1 MYSVAQT
8 WSRNRACC
16 DQDHAVVVSLVTFAL
31 SNRLMNSAQD
41 NPEKP
46 NQPAPAVNRAAESP
60 MSNQSQDSV
69 PSNIQATPER
79 KQPIPPPSHPKQY
92 RAIGLIQAKYQQSAD
107 QMTQGT
113 LLTADGA
120 EIEAVLLGR
129 IISLIKNHLDLE
141 QEHLWVVYPR
151 TKMQEDRLHAQIVGV
166 WEPETL
172 SQDADADVSTDDAEH
187 GYFSIRG
194 EVIFFSTEEEVI
206 IVKIKQFP
214 RKEGDKPK
222 FFKLKLKGV
231 LGERPLKRFW
241 DLKVRLQGEDLVIE
255 DATDLGYATK
265 RKPKFKKDPKK
276 IQLKSARTNRS
287 SSTARPILPKKK
299 SDGGSHRHQA
309 QGNAHQESDRS
320 LDEQ

>member
-1 MYSVAQT
+1 
-8 WSRNRACC
+8 
-16 DQDHAVVVSLVTFAL
+16 
-31 SNRLMNSAQD
+31 MNLAQD
-41 NPEKP
+41 NPEKT
-46 NQPAPAVNRAAESP
+46 NQPDLAANQSAEST
-60 MSNQSQDSV
+60 MTNQSQDSV
-69 PSNIQATPER
+69 SPNPQTTSER

-113 LLTADGA
+113 LLTTDGA

-151 TKMQEDRLHAQIVGV
+151 TKIQEDRLHAQIVGV

-172 SQDADADVSTDDAEH
+172 SQDADEEIEVDSADH

-194 EVIFFSTEEEVI
+194 EVIFYSTEEQVV

-222 FFKLKLKGV
+222 FFKLKLKGD

-241 DLKVRLQGEDLVIE
+241 DLKVRLEGEDLIIE
-255 DATDLGYATK
+255 EGTDLGFAQK

-276 IQLKSARTNRS
+276 IQLKSDRPNRS

-299 SDGGSHRHQA
+299 GD
-309 QGNAHQESDRS
+309 
-320 LDEQ
+320 

>member
-1 MYSVAQT
+1 
-8 WSRNRACC
+8 
-16 DQDHAVVVSLVTFAL
+16 
-31 SNRLMNSAQD
+31 MNSAK
-41 NPEKP
+41 NSPKKT
-46 NQPAPAVNRAAESP
+46 NQSTAVNHSAEST
-60 MSNQSQDSV
+60 MSNQSPDSV
-69 PSNIQATPER
+69 SSNPQTDSTLER
-79 KQPIPPPSHPKQY
+79 KQPIPPPSHPRQY
-92 RAIGLIQAKYQQSAD
+92 RAIGLIQAKYQQSAE

-113 LLTADGA
+113 LIATDGA

-141 QEHLWVVYPR
+141 KEHLWVVYPR

-172 SQDADADVSTDDAEH
+172 SQSEEEQANSVDAEH

-194 EVIFFSTEEEVI
+194 EVIFYSTEEEII

-231 LGERPLKRFW
+231 LSQKPLKRFW

-255 DATDLGYATK
+255 EGTDLGFAQK

-276 IQLKSARTNRS
+276 IQLKSSRTDRPS
-287 SSTARPILPKKK
+287 PTARPKPKKK
-299 SDGGSHRHQA
+299 Q
-309 QGNAHQESDRS
+309 
-320 LDEQ
+320 

>member
-1 MYSVAQT
+1 
-8 WSRNRACC
+8 
-16 DQDHAVVVSLVTFAL
+16 
-31 SNRLMNSAQD
+31 MNPAKD
-41 NPEKP
+41 NLNKHDRPST
-46 NQPAPAVNRAAESP
+46 AVNQSTEST
-60 MSNQSQDSV
+60 MSNPSQDSV
-69 PSNIQATPER
+69 SSNSPTQSTQER

-92 RAIGLIQAKYQQSAD
+92 RAIGLIQAVYKQSAE

-113 LLTADGA
+113 LMTTDGA

-151 TKMQEDRLHAQIVGV
+151 TKVQDDRLHVQIVGV

-172 SQDADADVSTDDAEH
+172 SQDSEEQPISSEQTDH

-194 EVIFFSTEEEVI
+194 EVIFYSTEEKII

-214 RKEGDKPK
+214 RQEGDKPK

-231 LGERPLKRFW
+231 LGDKPLRRFW
-241 DLKVRLQGEDLVIE
+241 DLKVRLEGEDLIIE
-255 DATDLGYATK
+255 EGTDLGFASK

-276 IQLKSARTNRS
+276 VQLKSSRPSKAS
-287 SSTARPILPKKK
+287 PTARPLPKKK
-299 SDGGSHRHQA
+299 KS
-309 QGNAHQESDRS
+309 E
-320 LDEQ
+320 

>member
-1 MYSVAQT
+1 
-8 WSRNRACC
+8 
-16 DQDHAVVVSLVTFAL
+16 
-31 SNRLMNSAQD
+31 MNLAKQNS
-41 NPEKP
+41 
-46 NQPAPAVNRAAESP
+46 NQPNKPSTATNQSAKST
-60 MSNQSQDSV
+60 MSNQSQDSD
-69 PSNIQATPER
+69 SAKLKTQLTSER
-79 KQPIPPPSHPKQY
+79 KQPIPPPSHPRQY
-92 RAIGLIQAKYQQSAD
+92 RAIGLIQAKYQQSAE
-107 QMTQGT
+107 QMTQGS
-113 LLTADGA
+113 LLTTDGV

-172 SQDADADVSTDDAEH
+172 NQGLESEVSGKESSH

-194 EVIFFSTEEEVI
+194 EVIFYSIEEEII

-231 LGERPLKRFW
+231 LSDKPLKRFW
-241 DLKVRLQGEDLVIE
+241 DLKVRLHGEDLIIE
-255 DATDLGYATK
+255 EGTDLGFAQK

-276 IQLKSARTNRS
+276 IQLRS
-287 SSTARPILPKKK
+287 SRPSKSGTTARPILPKKK
-299 SDGGSHRHQA
+299 KKD
-309 QGNAHQESDRS
+309 
-320 LDEQ
+320 

>member
-1 MYSVAQT
+1 MT
-8 WSRNRACC
+8 
-16 DQDHAVVVSLVTFAL
+16 
-31 SNRLMNSAQD
+31 
-41 NPEKP
+41 
-46 NQPAPAVNRAAESP
+46 NQPP
-60 MSNQSQDSV
+60 DSV
-69 PSNIQATPER
+69 SPSSQAQPASER

-113 LLTADGA
+113 LTTTDGA

-172 SQDADADVSTDDAEH
+172 NQDSDEPEVSGKEAEH

-194 EVIFFSTEEEVI
+194 EVIFYSTEEEII

-214 RKEGDKPK
+214 RKEGEKPK
-222 FFKLKLKGV
+222 FFKLKLKGT
-231 LGERPLKRFW
+231 LSEKPLRRFW
-241 DLKVRLQGEDLVIE
+241 DLKVRLSGEDLIIE
-255 DATDLGYATK
+255 SGTDLGFAQK
-265 RKPKFKKDPKK
+265 RKPKFKKDPRK
-276 IQLKSARTNRS
+276 IQLKSDRPKRDS
-287 SSTARPILPKKK
+287 PTARPILQKKNK
-299 SDGGSHRHQA
+299 DSGS
-309 QGNAHQESDRS
+309 ESS
-320 LDEQ
+320 